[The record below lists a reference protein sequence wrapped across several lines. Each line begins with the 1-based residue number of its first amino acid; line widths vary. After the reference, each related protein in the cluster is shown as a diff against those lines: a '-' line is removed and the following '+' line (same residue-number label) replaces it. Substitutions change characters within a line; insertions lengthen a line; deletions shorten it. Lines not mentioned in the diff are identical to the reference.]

1 MAQGAMQLASLVWSV
16 EGGGGGGGVGE
27 ENGD

>member
-16 EGGGGGGGVGE
+16 EGGGGVGE

>member
-1 MAQGAMQLASLVWSV
+1 MAQGAVQLASLDWSV
-16 EGGGGGGGVGE
+16 EGGGGGVGE

>member
-16 EGGGGGGGVGE
+16 EGGGGGVGE